1 MNRILKSRCLA
12 AALLMLVGCLLSA
25 VAATAPSEPAS
36 YPSAD
41 AAATALVQAVRAD
54 DQTALVKIL
63 GGDWKDYIPV
73 QGIQRANVDLFLKR
87 YDEKHSIDT
96 DGDTAHLNVGAENW
110 VLPMPI
116 VKASGSW
123 HFDLRGAE
131 DEIRTRRIGAN
142 ELAVQEAM
150 LAYYDAQRDYAS
162 VDRDGDKVLQY
173 AQRFTSSPGK
183 HDGLYWPVSGDEQPS
198 PLGALFAEQQPK
210 LDYHGYHFR
219 ILTAQGPSAPGG
231 AYNYIVGGRMTT
243 GFALIAWPAQYGE
256 TGVMSFMV
264 SHDGEVFQQ
273 DMGKNTAAIAQSM
286 KAFDPDSNWTEVKP
300 DQQ

>member
-12 AALLMLVGCLLSA
+12 AGVLMLVSGLFSM
-25 VAATAPSEPAS
+25 VMAATATQPTT
-36 YPSAD
+36 YPTAD
-41 AAATALVQAVRAD
+41 AAATALVQAIRAH
-54 DQTALVKIL
+54 DQVALAKVL
-63 GGDWKDYIPV
+63 GSNWKDYIPV
-73 QGIQRANVDLFLKR
+73 EGIQQENVDKFLSR
-87 YDEKHSIDT
+87 YDEKHSIDAS
-96 DGDTAHLNVGAENW
+96 GDTAHLNVGTDSW

-116 VKASGSW
+116 VQASGSW
-123 HFDLRGAE
+123 HFDLKAAE

-142 ELAVQEAM
+142 ELAVEEAM

-162 VDRDGDKVLQY
+162 EDRDGDKVLQY
-173 AQRFTSSPGK
+173 AQHLKSSTGK
-183 HDGLYWPVSGDEQPS
+183 HDGLYWPVSGGEPPS

-210 LDYHGYHFR
+210 QDFHGYHFR

-231 AYNYIVGGRMTT
+231 AYNYIVGGRMTN

-273 DMGKNTAAIAQSM
+273 DLGKNSATIAQSI
-286 KAFDPDSNWTEVKP
+286 KAFDPDSNWTEVKSE
-300 DQQ
+300 Q